1 MRSLAVGAHPDD
13 IELGCAGTL
22 LAHRARG
29 DEVSLLVMTTGE
41 QGPQA
46 ARSRVREQEDAA
58 RVLGATL
65 YWGGFPDGAVPEN
78 REAIQAV
85 ERVIAESGADL
96 IYAPSPLDTHQDH
109 RATAS
114 VTLAAGRRC
123 SRVLTYESPTSQS
136 FDPQLYVD
144 IDAHTEGKLQA
155 IRAHTSQVLKN
166 HLVDLEAV
174 EAMARYRGFQAR
186 ITHAEAFESQ
196 RFVWDLDVAK
206 AQVEATPFV
215 TQAPFQSTSF
225 TLQEVM

>member
-1 MRSLAVGAHPDD
+1 MRILAVGAHPDD

-22 LAHRARG
+22 LAHVARG

-58 RVLGATL
+58 RVLSANL
-65 YWGGFPDGAVPEN
+65 FWGGFPDGAVPES

-85 ERVIAESGADL
+85 ERAIAESGAEL
-96 IYAPSPLDTHQDH
+96 IYGPSPADTHQDH

-114 VTLAAGRRC
+114 ATLAAGRRC
-123 SRVLTYESPTSQS
+123 SRILTYESPTSS
-136 FDPQLYVD
+136 GFSPQLY
-144 IDAHTEGKLQA
+144 IDVEPYLEGKLKA
-155 IRAHTSQVLKN
+155 IRSHTSQVLKN

-186 ITHAEAFESQ
+186 IRIAEAFEAQ
-196 RFVWDLDVAK
+196 RFVWDISSSALESRLPELAF
-206 AQVEATPFV
+206 EAV
-215 TQAPFQSTSF
+215 N
-225 TLQEVM
+225 

>member
-1 MRSLAVGAHPDD
+1 MRILAIGAHPDD

-58 RVLGATL
+58 RVLSANL
-65 YWGGFPDGAVPEN
+65 YWGGFPDGAVPES

-85 ERVIAESGADL
+85 ERVIAQCGAEL
-96 IYAPSPLDTHQDH
+96 VYGPSPEDTHQDH

-123 SRVLTYESPTSQS
+123 SRVLTYESPTSS
-136 FDPQLYVD
+136 GFSPQLYTD
-144 IDAHTEGKLQA
+144 IERFTEDKLKA

-166 HLVDLEAV
+166 HLVDLEATL
-174 EAMARYRGFQAR
+174 AMARYRGFQAR
-186 ITHAEAFESQ
+186 IRHAEAFEAQ
-196 RFVWDLDVAK
+196 RFVWDLDVA
-206 AQVEATPFV
+206 AM
-215 TQAPFQSTSF
+215 APASRLPIDIEL
-225 TLQEVM
+225 TLEGALR

>member
-1 MRSLAVGAHPDD
+1 MKVLAVGAHPDD

-22 LAHRARG
+22 LAHASRG
-29 DEVSLLVMTTGE
+29 DQVHLLVMTTGE

-58 RVLGATL
+58 RVLSAHL
-65 YWGGFPDGAVPEN
+65 YWGGFPDGAVPES

-85 ERVIAESGADL
+85 ERAICESGAEL
-96 IYAPSPLDTHQDH
+96 LYAPSPEDTHQDH

-123 SRVLTYESPTSQS
+123 SRILTYESPTSVN
-136 FDPQLYVD
+136 FAPQLYTD
-144 IDAHTEGKLQA
+144 IGSYLEGKLKA
-155 IRAHTSQVLKN
+155 IRSHTSQVLKN

-186 ITHAEAFESQ
+186 IRTAEAFEAQ
-196 RFVWDLDVAK
+196 RFVWDMGMSAGNVDGPVLV
-206 AQVEATPFV
+206 
-215 TQAPFQSTSF
+215 
-225 TLQEVM
+225 LQEVIP

>member
-1 MRSLAVGAHPDD
+1 MRILAVGAHPDD

-58 RVLGATL
+58 RILGATL
-65 YWGGFPDGAVPEN
+65 YWGGFPDGAVPES

-85 ERVIAESGADL
+85 ERVIAESGAEL
-96 IYAPSPLDTHQDH
+96 IYAPSPSDTHQDH
-109 RATAS
+109 RATGA
-114 VTLAAGRRC
+114 VALAAGRRC
-123 SRVLTYESPTSQS
+123 PRVLTYESPTSS
-136 FDPQLYVD
+136 GFSPQLYTDVD
-144 IDAHTEGKLQA
+144 PFVETKLKA

-186 ITHAEAFESQ
+186 IRSAEAFETQ
-196 RFVWDLDVAK
+196 RFVWDLDVAAAALQQK
-206 AQVEATPFV
+206 PF
-215 TQAPFQSTSF
+215 A
-225 TLQEVM
+225 LQEVM